1 MITWLTSSAPE
12 RITIDLTN
20 QCNLRCRYCCFF
32 GNDVEKSGDDL
43 SSADWIK
50 FIEEAGSLGVMR
62 IALRGGEVLIYPGFK
77 EIVNSIIANRMR
89 FSLQTNGALLTDG
102 LAEFIAGTGRCDGV
116 KLSIDGPEEIHD
128 AQRGKGAFAGA
139 VQALELLKK
148 HHINVGCV
156 MTVHKDNFPVFEA
169 CAEYLLDELEVPR
182 LSFSLATAAS
192 GTPPHLAL
200 GADDFYDWVM
210 RSRAVEQRY
219 GKERFGR
226 GGAAPVLSF
235 WRGLQARSG
244 RKPEN
249 VLYGHCA
256 KMHTALS
263 VRHDGAIVPCQK
275 MSGCVLGVAGRD
287 KLADVWNKSP
297 ELLKLR
303 SFTEKPEYRKKCI
316 DCPYREWCS
325 AGCPA
330 HPDIMEDCG
339 IGCLKEYLR
348 RGGEL

>member
-1 MITWLTSSAPE
+1 
-12 RITIDLTN
+12 
-20 QCNLRCRYCCFF
+20 
-32 GNDVEKSGDDL
+32 
-43 SSADWIK
+43 
-50 FIEEAGSLGVMR
+50 
-62 IALRGGEVLIYPGFK
+62 
-77 EIVNSIIANRMR
+77 MR
-89 FSLQTNGALLTDG
+89 FSLQTNGVLLTDE
-102 LAEFIAGTGRCDGV
+102 LAAFIAGTGRCDNI
-116 KLSIDGPEEIHD
+116 KLSIDGPEDIHD

-148 HHINVGCV
+148 HHLKVDCV
-156 MTVHKDNFPVFEA
+156 MTVHKDNLPLFES
-169 CAEYLLDELEVPR
+169 CVEYLLNELKVPR

-200 GADDFYDWVM
+200 NADDFYNWVM
-210 RSRAVEQRY
+210 HSKVIEARY

-226 GGAAPVLSF
+226 GGAAPVLGF
-235 WRGLQARSG
+235 WRGLHARLNK
-244 RKPEN
+244 KPERN
-249 VLYGHCA
+249 LYGHCA
-256 KMHTALS
+256 KIHTALS

-275 MSGCVLGVAGRD
+275 ISDKVLGFAG
-287 KLADVWNKSP
+287 KESLAAIWNKSP

-303 SFTEKPEYRKKCI
+303 SFPENPEYREMCA

-339 IGCLKEYLR
+339 IGCLKEYLK